1 VHALM
6 MWCGR
11 LAGAIGVLMTAV
23 AVATRLGGAYQLGD
37 YQAITLLQ
45 AGVAAMVLGCLAYVA
60 AMAERR
66 SV

>member
-1 VHALM
+1 M

-23 AVATRLGGAYQLGD
+23 AVAARLGGAYQLGD